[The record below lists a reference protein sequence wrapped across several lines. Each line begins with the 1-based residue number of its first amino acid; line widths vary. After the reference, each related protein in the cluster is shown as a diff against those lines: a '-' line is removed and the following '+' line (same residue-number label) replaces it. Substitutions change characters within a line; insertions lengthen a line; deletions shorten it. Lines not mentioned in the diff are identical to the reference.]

1 MTVYLIERIVDLS
14 SFRNLSSILNID
26 FIQDPLMHLL
36 DLFPSD
42 DHVFLVLNRDI
53 LRTLIFRILSSIK
66 WLRFHEFLPHLR
78 GRCWLILVK
87 NLICVDSSDFLNRFY
102 SFHFVSHKFMH
113 VLWRHDLYFHFRVFY
128 SLLLGTVVDRHCLGS
143 LTQAAF
149 G

>member
-66 WLRFHEFLPHLR
+66 
-78 GRCWLILVK
+78 
-87 NLICVDSSDFLNRFY
+87 
-102 SFHFVSHKFMH
+102 
-113 VLWRHDLYFHFRVFY
+113 
-128 SLLLGTVVDRHCLGS
+128 
-143 LTQAAF
+143 
-149 G
+149 